1 MDWIYSPAR
10 TDSGVGCGVVR
21 KDALLEN
28 EIGGPVVVVV
38 VVLAGRR
45 RLRRSCWHP
54 VVAVV
59 VPATSEYTTN
69 KSRVVVD
76 EMIHQMLP

>member
-1 MDWIYSPAR
+1 MDWICSPAR
-10 TDSGVGCGVVR
+10 TDSGVGRGVVR

-28 EIGGPVVVVV
+28 AVVVVLVGRRRRLCWHAVAAVDVVVVV
-38 VVLAGRR
+38 V
-45 RLRRSCWHP
+45 
-54 VVAVV
+54 
-59 VPATSEYTTN
+59 PATPEYTTN